1 MMNDNTKDR
10 PKSRSTLLIVLTVIV
25 VGAVLTAG
33 VAARMS
39 RSNEAVSEMPTFT
52 VRQGP
57 LTISVIQS
65 GTIHALEQEI
75 IKSEVEG
82 QTTIIFLIPEGTI
95 VKKGDLLVQL
105 DASKLE
111 DNLVDQQIRVQNAEA
126 AFIRARENLAVVKNQ
141 AKSDISKAELDLQF
155 AREDVPQYVE
165 GEYPKEEKEL
175 QSRIKLAEEELER
188 ATEKLEW
195 SQRLF
200 EEKYI
205 SQTELEADRLTLHRA
220 KLDLELSKTS
230 LSLLKDYTSKRR
242 LAQLN
247 SDVEQAEMALE
258 RVKLRTGADIVQAEA
273 ELRANEA
280 EFHQEQSKQAKIE
293 EQITKTKIVASRE
306 GLVVYATSAQA
317 GRHGRSVEP
326 LDEGQSVRERQEL
339 IYLPTANAMMAEIQL
354 HESNLDKV
362 KIGMPVVVTVD
373 AVPGKTFA
381 GHVAKI
387 APLPDARSMWMNPDL
402 KVYPTRINL
411 EGDNRGLHTGMSCQA
426 EIVIDQYTEAT
437 YVPIQAVLQ
446 IGHQPTVYLRKGNG
460 MEPQPVEIG
469 LDNNRMIR
477 VVSGLEPGQ
486 EVVLTPPLEDAA
498 TPDEE
503 KLAVDEDMQERI
515 RAAKAQQRSREK
527 KAPVGQPG
535 DSAQHRGTDGAH
547 EAEAGHGES
556 EQGRR
561 PPDGEQGR
569 RWGGNM
575 TDEQREQMRKRFEN
589 MTPEQREEMRKRFQN
604 MSPEERE
611 KMRQRRGQGWRGGG
625 DEGGGGRRGGG
636 EAGGGRQP

>member
-1 MMNDNTKDR
+1 MDDKTKNR
-10 PKSRSTLLIVLTVIV
+10 PKSRSPLVIVLAV
-25 VGAVLTAG
+25 VAVAAVLTAAY
-33 VAARMS
+33 AARAS
-39 RSNEAVSEMPTFT
+39 RSTASVTEMPTFT

-65 GTIHALEQEI
+65 GTILALEQEI

-82 QTTIIFLIPEGTI
+82 QTTIIYLIPEGTI
-95 VKKGDLLVQL
+95 VKEGDLLVQL

-111 DNLVDQQIRVQNAEA
+111 DKLVDQQIRVQNAEA
-126 AFIRARENLAVVKNQ
+126 SFIRSRENLAVVKNQ
-141 AKSDISKAELDLQF
+141 AISDISRAELDLQF
-155 AREDVPQYVE
+155 AQEDVPQYVE

-175 QSRIKLAEEELER
+175 ISRITLAEEELER
-188 ATEKLEW
+188 ATEKLAW

-220 KLDLELSKTS
+220 TLDLELSKTS

-247 SDVEQAEMALE
+247 SDVEQAAMALE
-258 RVKLRTGADIVQAEA
+258 RVNLRTGADIVQAEA
-273 ELRANEA
+273 DLRASEA
-280 EFHQEQSKQAKIE
+280 AFNQEKSKQKKNE

-306 GLVVYATSAQA
+306 GLVVYATSAKA

-339 IYLPTANAMMAEIQL
+339 IYLPTTNSMMAEIQL
-354 HESNLDKV
+354 HESNLEKV
-362 KIGMPVVVTVD
+362 KLGLPVVVKVD
-373 AVPGKTFA
+373 ALPGKTFA

-411 EGDNRGLHTGMSCQA
+411 EGNNRGLHTGMSCQA
-426 EIVIDQYTEAT
+426 EIVIDQYAEAT

-446 IGHQPTVYLRKGNG
+446 IGNQPTVYVRKGNG
-460 MEPQPVEIG
+460 MDPKPVEVG

-503 KLAVDEDMQERI
+503 KLAVDDEMQERI
-515 RAAKAQQRSREK
+515 RSAKTRERNN
-527 KAPVGQPG
+527 APKPPSDHSGSPTQHG
-535 DSAQHRGTDGAH
+535 DTGGAH
-547 EAEAGHGES
+547 DAETDHAEPEHD
-556 EQGRR
+556 RR

-569 RWGGNM
+569 RRGGDM
-575 TDEQREQMRKRFEN
+575 SEEQREQMRKRFEN

-611 KMRQRRGQGWRGGG
+611 KARQGRGR
-625 DEGGGGRRGGG
+625 GRRGGG
-636 EAGGGRQP
+636 DGSGGRQP